1 MKEAKLSVSNNI
13 TNTTEAHE
21 RELSWETQA
30 EGPQLEVAIF
40 LSELSSLVSTF

>member
-40 LSELSSLVSTF
+40 YRNYPS